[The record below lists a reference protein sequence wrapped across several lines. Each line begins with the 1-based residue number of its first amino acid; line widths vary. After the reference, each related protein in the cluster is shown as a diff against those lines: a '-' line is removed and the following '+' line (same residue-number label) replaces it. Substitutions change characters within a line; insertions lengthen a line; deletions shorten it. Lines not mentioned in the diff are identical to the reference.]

1 MITVRKENKCLPSKI
16 GGGGGGGEYSMIYSS
31 RTLLYMN
38 IYIVESQTDQ

>member
-16 GGGGGGGEYSMIYSS
+16 GGGGVGGGEYSMIYSS

-38 IYIVESQTDQ
+38 IYIVES